1 MSVVRINNTNQ
12 DQHRTTHSRHN
23 RGKKRTRPT
32 GKKRTRSNFG
42 SMEDPPSDAET
53 ENSMIPAPPD
63 AVHVKPSAVVA
74 VSDSDNDCEIQGHVV
89 VSDSDDDSEL
99 QREIQDQ
106 HDIMEFFSPK
116 RVIAE
121 AKKMKVHL
129 RGEYAFGIAT
139 SGHDFRKLEDRLI
152 AKRLMVLHQVHMACL
167 SPPCTMFS
175 DLWNMWNVQKC
186 DPSVYHER
194 LETAKGMIYYSMD
207 LAKLQHAQGRWF
219 FYEQPHRASSWQLPE
234 VEAVAVLPRVWKS
247 TFDMCCFG
255 MKSPFGK
262 AVRKRT
268 TVMTNNEILAREL
281 RDKFCRVHRRHRTVQ
296 GSEGGHSMSKWCQ
309 VYPPGFCRAVVR
321 SMADS

>member
-1 MSVVRINNTNQ
+1 MSDVRIKNTNQ
-12 DQHRTTHSRHN
+12 DQHRTTHSRNN
-23 RGKKRTRPT
+23 REKKDPANR
-32 GKKRTRSNFG
+32 KKRTRSNFG

-89 VSDSDDDSEL
+89 VSDSDDDSE
-99 QREIQDQ
+99 IQDQ

-129 RGEYAFGIAT
+129 RGEYAFDIAT

-234 VEAVAVLPRVWKS
+234 VEAVVVLPRVWKS

-268 TVMTNNEILAREL
+268 TVMTNNVILAGML
-281 RDKFCRVHRRHRTVQ
+281 CDKFCKVHRRHRTVQ
-296 GSEGGHSMSKWCQ
+296 GSEGGHAMSKWCQ